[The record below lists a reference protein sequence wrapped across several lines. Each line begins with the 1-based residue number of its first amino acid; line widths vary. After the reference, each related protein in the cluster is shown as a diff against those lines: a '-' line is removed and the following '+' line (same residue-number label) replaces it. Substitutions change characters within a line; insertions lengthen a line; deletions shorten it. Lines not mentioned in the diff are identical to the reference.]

1 MIYVQAALTGVLAGG
16 LYALMA
22 AGLSVTWGVLRVINL
37 AHFGLILIG
46 AYLTFE
52 VASSWSVNPVVTLAV
67 TAPILFLAGAGLQW
81 VFDRLAIVEFN
92 SLLVSFG
99 LLIIMIQGISI
110 IWSADFQRMTEGVN
124 PYATQSLAVGRLV
137 FPAATLLA
145 FAFAV
150 VLIAGAHLVLQRTF
164 LGRAMR
170 AFAQDRTVAAA
181 FGIDHRR
188 VGMLVAGASGATAA
202 AAGMLVSLET
212 TLTPAT
218 AYEWFGIVFAV
229 VILGGIGHVLGTLVA
244 GVLVG
249 VTSAVVSVLL
259 SPSTAPLVL
268 FSLIVVALL
277 VRPTGLFS
285 RGGTR

>member
-1 MIYVQAALTGVLAGG
+1 MIHVQAALTGALAGG

-22 AGLSVTWGVLRVINL
+22 AGLSVTWGVLRITNL
-37 AHFGLILIG
+37 AHFGLILTG

-52 VASSWSVNPVVTLAV
+52 LASSWSVNPLVTLVVTV
-67 TAPILFLAGAGLQW
+67 PGLFLAGAGLQW
-81 VFDRLAIVEFN
+81 AFDRLNVTEFN
-92 SLLVSFG
+92 SLLLSFG
-99 LLIIMIQGISI
+99 LLIIMIQVISI
-110 IWSADFQRMTEGVN
+110 VWSADFQRMTETVN
-124 PYATQSLAVGRLV
+124 PYATQSLAVGGLV
-137 FPAATLLA
+137 VPSATLLA
-145 FAFAV
+145 FSFAV
-150 VLIAGAHLVLQRTF
+150 VLIAAAHVGLQRTF

-202 AAGMLVSLET
+202 VAGTLFALET
-212 TLTPAT
+212 ALTPAT
-218 AYEWFGIVFAV
+218 AFEWFGIVFAV

-249 VTSAVVSVLL
+249 VTSAVVAVLL
-259 SPSTAPLVL
+259 SPSAAPLVL

>member
-1 MIYVQAALTGVLAGG
+1 MIHVQAVLTGALTGG

-37 AHFGLILIG
+37 AHFGLILVG

-52 VASSWSVNPVVTLAV
+52 FATAWSVNPLVTLAV
-67 TAPILFLAGAGLQW
+67 TVPILFLAGMGLQW
-81 VFDRLAIVEFN
+81 AFDRLGIEEFN

-99 LLIIMIQGISI
+99 LLIIMIQSISI
-110 IWSADFQRMTEGVN
+110 VWSADFQRMTETVN

-137 FPAATLLA
+137 FPTATLLA

-150 VLIAGAHLVLQRTF
+150 VVIGGAHVGLQRSF

-170 AFAQDRTVAAA
+170 AFAQDRAVAAA

-202 AAGMLVSLET
+202 VAGTLFALET
-212 TLTPAT
+212 TLTPAI
-218 AYEWFGIVFAV
+218 AFEWFGIVFAV
-229 VILGGIGHVLGTLVA
+229 VILGGIGHVMGTLVA

-249 VTSAVVSVLL
+249 VTSALVSVIL
-259 SPSTAPLVL
+259 SPSAAPLVL
-268 FSLIVVALL
+268 FSLIVVVLL
-277 VRPTGLFS
+277 LRPTGLFT